1 MSSGIERW
9 LPPNDPKA
17 FESLCLDLWREIWLD
32 SNAQKNGRTGQSQAG
47 VDVFGQDEK
56 GWAGVQCKQ
65 KDGLLWS
72 EVTNA
77 ELEKEIEAAKKFQP
91 KLASFVL
98 ATTGPRDAKVQKRAR
113 ELDDEHKR
121 QDLFSVSVWAWEDIW
136 HELSAR
142 SELLKRVAKMY
153 WPLSNQQADINVV
166 NSPGAIVTN
175 NQIGNNTVY
184 NVSPSFSRKL
194 TDSQKQEVITTLKAM
209 RVSKVS
215 IRFEHTAETKEFVES
230 LRSFLIRSGFSVV
243 VNGVMMSEIQRGE
256 FGIRI
261 HPSDPTFAMLTIGS
275 LM

>member
-9 LPPNDPKA
+9 PPPNDSKA

-32 SNAQKNGRTGQSQAG
+32 SNAQKNGRSGQSQSG
-47 VDVFGQDEK
+47 VDVFGQNEK

-72 EVTNA
+72 EVTRE
-77 ELEKEIEAAKKFQP
+77 ELEKEVEAAKKFTP
-91 KLASFVL
+91 KLASFIL

-113 ELDDEHKR
+113 ELDDEHKQ
-121 QDLFSVSVWAWEDIW
+121 QDLFSVSVWAWEDVW
-136 HELSAR
+136 HGLSAR
-142 SELLKRVAKMY
+142 PDLLKRVAKMY

-184 NVSPSFSRKL
+184 NVAPSFSRQI
-194 TDSQKQEVITTLKAM
+194 TDAQKKEVISNLNALGVTNVM
-209 RVSKVS
+209 
-215 IRFEHTAETKEFVES
+215 IRFEHTSETKEFVAS
-230 LRSFLIRSGFSVV
+230 VAAFLISSGFEVRSM
-243 VNGVMMSEIQRGE
+243 GVMMSEMQRGE
-256 FGIRI
+256 FRIRR
-261 HPSDPTFAMLTIGS
+261 HPADPTFAMITIGS